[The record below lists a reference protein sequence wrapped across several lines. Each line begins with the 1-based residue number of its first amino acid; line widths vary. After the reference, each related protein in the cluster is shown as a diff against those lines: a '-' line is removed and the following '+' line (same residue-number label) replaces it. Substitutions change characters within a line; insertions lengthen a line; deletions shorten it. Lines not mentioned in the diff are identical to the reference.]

1 MEPTVNPTPPPIR
14 SGGSLLDSPE
24 ILLALKTIR
33 KNWWIVLIL
42 ASFGFIMGYFYAYR
56 LPDIYAAQTQLLYK
70 VSDQSNPNSVVG
82 TYGSYQ
88 GYVDNTNEISV
99 LQSYDLIKSVV
110 DKLNINVSY
119 YIVGHL
125 RTTEVYL
132 SVPFKITPYYI
143 NQQFYERN
151 IGFTILD
158 KYHYRISYQKGE
170 HTYTQD
176 GNFGDDFINADMK
189 LHVTSS
195 MDLDQNSIDDVR
207 QINYQFQVHNAS
219 TLVNKFRSSLRV
231 KNLDYTNIFQ
241 ITLSDMI
248 PNRAVTFLDTLDKYY
263 IESTVNT
270 EYESNKN
277 TLLFINSQMGFISGM
292 IDTLEM
298 EIENY
303 KIKKNIIDINQEDAS
318 IMSSYLDSKTEKKK
332 IQMQI
337 ASLNDLEQYII
348 EGKDPEFMPPSVYL
362 SADDAMI
369 SQLTSQLYGIQMRIM
384 SATGSTTTEQN
395 PTVTDA
401 KKELKRISEQLLTY
415 INSLRKALNDKIA
428 MADSSNINSINS
440 IRSMPE
446 IKRGLANIQRQEDIN
461 NRLYDMLMEKRV
473 STIIARSA
481 IIPKTKIIEK
491 ARSIGIIAP
500 IRSTIYLQ
508 FVIVGLIIAGIIIAI
523 RLFFFD
529 TIESMHE
536 LKSRTK
542 LSVIGEII
550 SVPALTELSF
560 AIEDNP
566 KSPLTES
573 FRTLRT
579 NMQYMITDP
588 AQKVIL
594 FTSNGPSEGKTF
606 CSMNIAAMLAK
617 ADKKVLLLEFDLHK
631 PRMHKVLNMVTDKGL
646 TTFIIRKNTIEEVIY
661 TSQVPGLD
669 IIPCGPVPPNSSEL
683 VLSARVKEVIDYGKT
698 NYDYVIIDT
707 PPLGFLSDA
716 LILMKHS
723 DLNLFV
729 LNTKYANKK
738 AISYVEE
745 MVMIHKI
752 SNFAFV
758 LNNVKQRK
766 SRYYY
771 SRYGYY
777 GGYGYGYG
785 GYGYG
790 GSSSQES

>member
-745 MVMIHKI
+745 MVMIHNI